1 MKKLWQDEMLR
12 CPWCDMTEKM
22 IHYHDEEWGVPVH
35 DDKKQFEFL
44 MMEVMQ
50 CGLNWNMMIEKREIF
65 RECFAVFDFDR
76 VAEFG
81 EEDIERILNTPGMI
95 KSRRKVEAIIQNAR
109 LFQQIIAECGSF
121 DQYIWKYSGGKT
133 ICYMGHQNGHQP
145 VKNGLSERIS
155 RDMKK
160 RGFKY
165 LGPIVLYSHLQACGV
180 INDHT
185 KECFRYQYIIENYPT
200 VRKRRDNET
209 RLT

>member
-1 MKKLWQDEMLR
+1 
-12 CPWCDMTEKM
+12 M
-22 IHYHDEEWGVPVH
+22 IRYHDEEWGVPVH

-65 RECFAVFDFDR
+65 RECFADFDYDR

-95 KSRRKVEAIIQNAR
+95 KSRRKVEAIIHNAR
-109 LFQQIIAECGSF
+109 QFQQMIEEYGSF
-121 DQYIWKYSGGKT
+121 DQYLWKHSGGKT
-133 ICYMGHQNGHQP
+133 ICYMGHQNGRHP

-165 LGPIVLYSHLQACGV
+165 LGAIVMYSHLQACGV
-180 INDHT
+180 INDHI
-185 KECFRYQYIIENYPT
+185 KACFRYQYIIENYPT
-200 VRKRRDNET
+200 VRKHRDNET
-209 RLT
+209 Y